1 MDLLTLKNVEQRLL
15 REYLDLPGL
24 TLSLSQTARLL
35 RVDASTCQLVLNHL
49 VDAQYLAYGESGMYV
64 RGARD
69 GDLELWKTL
78 VKNRLAVLAQRLDAD
93 RQERTG
99 PATKGQRSRARQH
112 TYSTHR
118 VPASPGS
125 LASASPK
132 SRRSPR

>member
-24 TLSLSQTARLL
+24 SLSLAQTARLL

-69 GDLELWKTL
+69 GDLELWKSL
-78 VKNRLAVLAQRLDAD
+78 VKNRLAVLAQK
-93 RQERTG
+93 
-99 PATKGQRSRARQH
+99 PF
-112 TYSTHR
+112 
-118 VPASPGS
+118 PSPT
-125 LASASPK
+125 K
-132 SRRSPR
+132 SRSGRGRPQTTDQEFTESV